1 MPRALMARRRVR
13 AAKKD
18 VCLLFCPEPVLANT
32 RQNRTEQNRTEQNR
46 TEQNRTEQ
54 NRTEQNTPFCLA
66 QDGNS
71 DFQIAT
77 NDWKK
82 KSIASLRMI
91 AAGKLIKTVLC
102 FPQDG

>member
-13 AAKKD
+13 AENKD
-18 VCLLFCPEPVLANT
+18 VCLLFCPAPVLANT
-32 RQNRTEQNRTEQNR
+32 RQNR

-82 KSIASLRMI
+82 SIAILRMI
-91 AAGKLIKTVLC
+91 AAGKLIKNVLC

>member
-13 AAKKD
+13 AANKD
-18 VCLLFCPEPVLANT
+18 VCLLFCPSLSWQTPD
-32 RQNRTEQNRTEQNR
+32 R

-82 KSIASLRMI
+82 EEINR
-91 AAGKLIKTVLC
+91 
-102 FPQDG
+102 